1 MQILDANAIL
11 RYLLK
16 DIPDQHDQVEKA
28 ILNGAYATTEVLA
41 EVAYILKGIY
51 GINRE
56 DISWM
61 IHCVLL
67 DVETDNKQVMQ
78 YAMGVYNQSSLDFVD
93 CILIAYQRLEHID
106 VFTFDKKLNA
116 GLNRNFAV
124 YTKEVED

>member
-28 ILNGAYATTEVLA
+28 VLNGACTTTEVLA
-41 EVAYILKGIY
+41 EVAYVLKGVY
-51 GINRE
+51 GVSRE
-56 DISWM
+56 DVSWM

-93 CILIAYQRLEHID
+93 CILIAYQKVEHID
-106 VFTFDKKLNA
+106 VFTFDRKLNT
-116 GLNRNFAV
+116 GLNGNFEI
-124 YTKEVED
+124 YTK